1 MKDQDICDILIETYN
16 VNKFDSA
23 AKELK
28 SAVYEE
34 AKKCSEAHDMEIY
47 AKKGDTT
54 VVKTNKRDI
63 LMKLIEN
70 HFDPS
75 IQQPMPQFIA
85 GPTTLTV
92 HKSRDEKRMIY
103 IFGEAHSDI
112 KDCRMFKD
120 EEDEKWNSDNP
131 DKMTIDHFLYE
142 LMKTTSAYLD
152 IYFEFIFPEIGFP
165 EIGFPEEYHN
175 GPINSHLDNLFQKF
189 KKCIHESR
197 SKDDC
202 SLARVH
208 YFDSRRRIYNGESI
222 QGSSIVDKLIE
233 KINYFKIIYN
243 HDKLP
248 LIQAYKEIVKTDD
261 NMQQILYALWT
272 QDEEEF
278 KDFWIKLLND
288 NEFNIKETKS
298 GKYEDRATTQEIE
311 IMTRIKSFME
321 TEIVRIAMKHREI
334 YYKLTYAILTM
345 VKQRNEEDE
354 EDKEDKEDKEDELFY
369 DAFEVL
375 IKYITKP
382 SARIADVY
390 LLARLFKDF
399 DMTKMN
405 THANDVTDQPAK
417 AYNVIIYAG
426 DSHAKKCRHFLNDIA
441 GFEEIASSGEFKE
454 GETTKHCIDM
464 RKIPQPFFSTWTRTP
479 TKEEKSVF
487 DFIYF

>member
-1 MKDQDICDILIETYN
+1 
-16 VNKFDSA
+16 
-23 AKELK
+23 
-28 SAVYEE
+28 
-34 AKKCSEAHDMEIY
+34 MEIY
-47 AKKGDTT
+47 EKKGDTIP
-54 VVKTNKRDI
+54 VKSNKRDI

-70 HFDPS
+70 HFDPN

-92 HKSRDEKRMIY
+92 HKSPDEKRMIY
-103 IFGEAHSDI
+103 IFGESHSDI

-120 EEDEKWNSDNP
+120 EEDEKWNNDNP

-165 EIGFPEEYHN
+165 KIGFPEECHN
-175 GPINSHLDNLFQKF
+175 GPINSHMDNLFQKF

-243 HDKLP
+243 HAKLP
-248 LIQAYKEIVKTDD
+248 LIQEYKEIVRTDD
-261 NMQQILYALWT
+261 NMHQILYYLWT

-278 KDFWIKLLND
+278 KDFWIKLLD
-288 NEFNIKETKS
+288 NELNIKQTKS

-321 TEIVRIAMKHREI
+321 TEIVRIAMKYREI
-334 YYKLTYAILTM
+334 YTKLTYAIVTM
-345 VKQRNEEDE
+345 VKERNE
-354 EDKEDKEDKEDELFY
+354 EDELFY

-375 IKYITKP
+375 IEYITKP

-426 DSHAKKCRHFLNDIA
+426 DSHSETYRSFLKDIA
-441 GFEEIASSGEFKE
+441 GFEEIASSGKFKE
-454 GETTKHCIDM
+454 GEIIKHCIDM
-464 RKIPQPFFSTWTRTP
+464 RRIPQPFFSTWTRTP
-479 TKEEKSVF
+479 TKEEEE
-487 DFIYF
+487 

>member
-1 MKDQDICDILIETYN
+1 MEDQDICDILIETYN
-16 VNKFDSA
+16 VNKFDNA
-23 AKELK
+23 TKELK
-28 SAVYEE
+28 DAVYEE
-34 AKKCSEAHDMEIY
+34 AKKCSETHEMEIY
-47 AKKGDTT
+47 EKKGDTIP
-54 VVKTNKRDI
+54 VKTNKRDI

-70 HFDPS
+70 HFDPN

-103 IFGEAHSDI
+103 IFGESHSDI

-165 EIGFPEEYHN
+165 KIGFPEEYHN
-175 GPINSHLDNLFQKF
+175 GPINSHMDNLFQKF

-208 YFDSRRRIYNGESI
+208 YFDSRIRIYNGESL

-243 HDKLP
+243 HAKLP
-248 LIQAYKEIVKTDD
+248 LIQEYKEIVRTDD
-261 NMQQILYALWT
+261 NMHQILYYLWT
-272 QDEEEF
+272 QDEKEF
-278 KDFWIKLLND
+278 KDFWIKLLD
-288 NEFNIKETKS
+288 IELNIKETKS

-321 TEIVRIAMKHREI
+321 TEIVRIAMEYREI
-334 YYKLTYAILTM
+334 YTKLTYAIVTM
-345 VKQRNEEDE
+345 VKERNE
-354 EDKEDKEDKEDELFY
+354 EDELFY

-375 IKYITKP
+375 IEYIKKP

-417 AYNVIIYAG
+417 PYNVIIYAG
-426 DSHAKKCRHFLNDIA
+426 DSHSETYRSFLKDIG
-441 GFEEIASSGEFKE
+441 GFEEIASSGKFKE
-454 GETTKHCIDM
+454 GEIIKHCIDM
-464 RKIPQPFFSTWTRTP
+464 RRIPQPFFSTWTRTP
-479 TKEEKSVF
+479 TKEEEE
-487 DFIYF
+487 

>member
-1 MKDQDICDILIETYN
+1 MEDQDICDILIETYN
-16 VNKFDSA
+16 VNKFDNA
-23 AKELK
+23 TKELK
-28 SAVYEE
+28 DAVYEE
-34 AKKCSEAHDMEIY
+34 AKKCSETHEMEIY
-47 AKKGDTT
+47 EKKGDTIP
-54 VVKTNKRDI
+54 VKSNKRDI

-70 HFDPS
+70 HFDPN

-92 HKSRDEKRMIY
+92 HKSPDEKRMIY
-103 IFGEAHSDI
+103 IFGESHSDI

-120 EEDEKWNSDNP
+120 EEDEKWNNDNP

-165 EIGFPEEYHN
+165 KIGFPEECHN
-175 GPINSHLDNLFQKF
+175 GPINSHMDNLFQKF

-243 HDKLP
+243 HAKLP
-248 LIQAYKEIVKTDD
+248 LIQEYKEIVRTDD
-261 NMQQILYALWT
+261 NMHQILYYLWT

-278 KDFWIKLLND
+278 KDFWIKLLD
-288 NEFNIKETKS
+288 NELNIKQTKS

-321 TEIVRIAMKHREI
+321 TEIVRIAMKYREI
-334 YYKLTYAILTM
+334 YTKLTYAIVTM
-345 VKQRNEEDE
+345 VKERNE
-354 EDKEDKEDKEDELFY
+354 EDELFY

-375 IKYITKP
+375 IEYITKP

-426 DSHAKKCRHFLNDIA
+426 DSHSETYRSFLKDIA
-441 GFEEIASSGEFKE
+441 GFEEIASSGKFKE
-454 GETTKHCIDM
+454 GEIIKHCIDM
-464 RKIPQPFFSTWTRTP
+464 RRIPQPFFSTWTRTP
-479 TKEEKSVF
+479 TKEEEE
-487 DFIYF
+487 

>member
-1 MKDQDICDILIETYN
+1 
-16 VNKFDSA
+16 
-23 AKELK
+23 
-28 SAVYEE
+28 
-34 AKKCSEAHDMEIY
+34 
-47 AKKGDTT
+47 
-54 VVKTNKRDI
+54 
-63 LMKLIEN
+63 
-70 HFDPS
+70 
-75 IQQPMPQFIA
+75 
-85 GPTTLTV
+85 
-92 HKSRDEKRMIY
+92 
-103 IFGEAHSDI
+103 
-112 KDCRMFKD
+112 MFKD

-165 EIGFPEEYHN
+165 KIGFPEEYHN
-175 GPINSHLDNLFQKF
+175 GPINSHMENLFQKF

-222 QGSSIVDKLIE
+222 QGNSIVDKLIE

-248 LIQAYKEIVKTDD
+248 LIQAYKEIVTTDD
-261 NMQQILYALWT
+261 NMHQILYALWT
-272 QDEEEF
+272 EDEEEF
-278 KDFWIKLLND
+278 KDFWIKLLD
-288 NEFNIKETKS
+288 NELNIKQMKS

-321 TEIVRIAMKHREI
+321 TEIVRIAMKCRDI
-334 YYKLTYAILTM
+334 YIKLTYAIVTM
-345 VKQRNEEDE
+345 VKERNED
-354 EDKEDKEDKEDELFY
+354 DELFY

-375 IKYITKP
+375 IEYITKP

-399 DMTKMN
+399 DMTKMD

-426 DSHAKKCRHFLNDIA
+426 DSHAETCRRFLKDID

-464 RKIPQPFFSTWTRTP
+464 RRIPQPFFSTWTRTP
-479 TKEEKSVF
+479 TKEEEEE
-487 DFIYF
+487 

>member
-1 MKDQDICDILIETYN
+1 
-16 VNKFDSA
+16 
-23 AKELK
+23 
-28 SAVYEE
+28 
-34 AKKCSEAHDMEIY
+34 
-47 AKKGDTT
+47 
-54 VVKTNKRDI
+54 
-63 LMKLIEN
+63 
-70 HFDPS
+70 
-75 IQQPMPQFIA
+75 MPQFIA

-92 HKSRDEKRMIY
+92 HKSPDEKRMIY
-103 IFGEAHSDI
+103 IFGESHSDI

-120 EEDEKWNSDNP
+120 EEDEKWNNDNP

-165 EIGFPEEYHN
+165 KIGFPEECHN
-175 GPINSHLDNLFQKF
+175 GPINSHMDNLFQKF

-243 HDKLP
+243 HAKLP
-248 LIQAYKEIVKTDD
+248 LIQEYKEIVRTDD
-261 NMQQILYALWT
+261 NMHQILYYLWT

-278 KDFWIKLLND
+278 KDFWIKLLD
-288 NEFNIKETKS
+288 NELNIKQTKS

-321 TEIVRIAMKHREI
+321 TEIVRIAMKYREI
-334 YYKLTYAILTM
+334 YTKLTYAIVTM
-345 VKQRNEEDE
+345 VKERNE
-354 EDKEDKEDKEDELFY
+354 EDELFY

-375 IKYITKP
+375 IEYITKP

-426 DSHAKKCRHFLNDIA
+426 DSHSETYRSFLKDIA
-441 GFEEIASSGEFKE
+441 GFEEIASSGKFKE
-454 GETTKHCIDM
+454 GEIIKHCIDM
-464 RKIPQPFFSTWTRTP
+464 RRIPQPFFSTWTRTP
-479 TKEEKSVF
+479 TKEEEE
-487 DFIYF
+487 

>member
-1 MKDQDICDILIETYN
+1 
-16 VNKFDSA
+16 
-23 AKELK
+23 
-28 SAVYEE
+28 
-34 AKKCSEAHDMEIY
+34 MEIY
-47 AKKGDTT
+47 EKKGDTIP
-54 VVKTNKRDI
+54 VKTNKRDI

-70 HFDPS
+70 HFDPN

-103 IFGEAHSDI
+103 IFGESHSDI

-120 EEDEKWNSDNP
+120 EEDEKWNNDNP

-165 EIGFPEEYHN
+165 KIGFPEEYHN
-175 GPINSHLDNLFQKF
+175 GPINSHMDNLFQKF

-243 HDKLP
+243 YDKLP
-248 LIQAYKEIVKTDD
+248 LIQAYKEIVTTDD

-278 KDFWIKLLND
+278 KDFWIKLLD
-288 NEFNIKETKS
+288 NELNIKQTKS

-321 TEIVRIAMKHREI
+321 TEIVRIAMKYREI
-334 YYKLTYAILTM
+334 YTKLTYAIVTM
-345 VKQRNEEDE
+345 VKERNE
-354 EDKEDKEDKEDELFY
+354 EDELFY
-369 DAFEVL
+369 DAFELL
-375 IKYITKP
+375 IEYITKP

-405 THANDVTDQPAK
+405 THANDVTDQPVK

-426 DSHAKKCRHFLNDIA
+426 DSHSETYRSFLKDIG
-441 GFEEIASSGEFKE
+441 GFEEIASSGKFKE
-454 GETTKHCIDM
+454 GEIIKHCIDM
-464 RKIPQPFFSTWTRTP
+464 RRIPQPFFSTWTRTP
-479 TKEEKSVF
+479 TKEEEE
-487 DFIYF
+487 

>member
-1 MKDQDICDILIETYN
+1 MEDQDICDILIETYN
-16 VNKFDSA
+16 VNKFDNA
-23 AKELK
+23 TKELK
-28 SAVYEE
+28 DAVYEE
-34 AKKCSEAHDMEIY
+34 AKKCSETHEMEIY
-47 AKKGDTT
+47 EKKGDTIP
-54 VVKTNKRDI
+54 VKTNKRDI

-70 HFDPS
+70 HFDPN

-103 IFGEAHSDI
+103 IFGESHSDI

-120 EEDEKWNSDNP
+120 EEDEKWNNDNP

-165 EIGFPEEYHN
+165 KIGFPEEYHN
-175 GPINSHLDNLFQKF
+175 GPINSHMDNLFQKF

-243 HDKLP
+243 YDKLP
-248 LIQAYKEIVKTDD
+248 LIQAYKEIVTTDD

-278 KDFWIKLLND
+278 KDFWIKLLD
-288 NEFNIKETKS
+288 NELNIKQTKS

-321 TEIVRIAMKHREI
+321 TEIVRIAMKYREI
-334 YYKLTYAILTM
+334 YTKLTYAIVTM
-345 VKQRNEEDE
+345 VKERNE
-354 EDKEDKEDKEDELFY
+354 EDELFY
-369 DAFEVL
+369 DAFELL
-375 IKYITKP
+375 IEYITKP

-405 THANDVTDQPAK
+405 THANDVTDQPVK

-426 DSHAKKCRHFLNDIA
+426 DSHSETYRSFLKDIG
-441 GFEEIASSGEFKE
+441 GFEEIASSGKFKE
-454 GETTKHCIDM
+454 GEIIKHCIDM
-464 RKIPQPFFSTWTRTP
+464 RRIPQPFFSTWTRTP
-479 TKEEKSVF
+479 TKEEEEQ
-487 DFIYF
+487 